1 LNARIAAAEL
11 LIAVL
16 DRGRA
21 FEDALADTQSFSALE
36 GRDRA
41 FARALATAGLRRL
54 GGVSAVLS
62 RFLERPLQESAQHA
76 RALLHIGA
84 TQLLVLGT
92 PAHAAVGETV
102 EAANE
107 LRQARGFAKLI
118 NAVLRRVAREGA
130 DLMASLPPGADL
142 PAWLFARWRAAYGD
156 EAAKIAQALRS
167 EPPLDLT
174 VKEDAANWAEKFG
187 GTLTP
192 TGSVRASSESESPR
206 QPNAPHP
213 LTPSPQGRGGIEQLP
228 GFSEGAWWVQDAA
241 AALPARAL
249 GDVRGKR
256 VLDLCA
262 APGGKTL
269 QLAAAGAHVTAIDKS
284 ESRLKRLRENL
295 ARTQL
300 SAEIICADALAYHAA
315 EPFDAVLLDAP
326 CTSTGTLRR
335 HPDVAWLRRPSDVRA
350 LADLQSQL
358 LHAAA
363 AHLKPGACLVYA
375 VCSLEPE
382 EGPGVVAAA
391 LQEGWRRCPI
401 KPLEIPGGDE
411 FLTPEGD
418 MRTLP
423 SHWPQI
429 GGLDGFYVARLQRIS

>member
-16 DRGRA
+16 ERGRA
-21 FEDALADTQSFSALE
+21 LEDALTETESFARLE

-41 FARALATAGLRRL
+41 FARALVTAGLRRL
-54 GGVSAVLS
+54 GGVNAVLS
-62 RFLERPLQESAQHA
+62 RFLERPLPESAQHA

-92 PAHAAVGETV
+92 PPHAAVGETV
-102 EAANE
+102 EAANA

-130 DLMASLPPGADL
+130 EILESLPPGSDL
-142 PAWLFARWRAAYGD
+142 PAWLYTRWRAAYGE
-156 EAAKIAQALRS
+156 EATPIAEALHN

-174 VKEDAANWAEKFG
+174 VNSDVAEWTG
-187 GTLTP
+187 RLDGVVTP
-192 TGSVRASSESESPR
+192 TGSVRLLGPPASRRPAPPFAGEDAGGPR
-206 QPNAPHP
+206 I
-213 LTPSPQGRGGIEQLP
+213 GIDTFP
-228 GFSEGAWWVQDAA
+228 GFGDGAWWVQDAA

-269 QLAAAGAHVTAIDKS
+269 QLAASGAHVTAVDKS

-295 ARTQL
+295 ARTKL
-300 SAEIICADALAYHAA
+300 HADVICTDALEYRA

-335 HPDVAWLRRPSDVRA
+335 HPDVAWLRRPSDIRA
-350 LADLQSQL
+350 LADLQAAL
-358 LHAAA
+358 LQAAA
-363 AHLKPGACLVYA
+363 ALLKPGAPLVYA
-375 VCSLEPE
+375 VCSMEPE

-391 LQEGWRRCPI
+391 LTQGWRRDPI
-401 KPLEIPGGDE
+401 RNGEIEGADDFITPDGD
-411 FLTPEGD
+411 L
-418 MRTLP
+418 RTLP
-423 SHWPQI
+423 SHWPEI
-429 GGLDGFYVARLQRIS
+429 GGLDGFYVARLRRIS